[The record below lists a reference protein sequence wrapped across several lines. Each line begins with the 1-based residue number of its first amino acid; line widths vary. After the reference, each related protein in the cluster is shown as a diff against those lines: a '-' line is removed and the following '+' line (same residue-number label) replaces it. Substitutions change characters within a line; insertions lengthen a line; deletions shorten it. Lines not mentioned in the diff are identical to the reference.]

1 MRENRSRDFWP
12 SYPPAT
18 PLIFVSLV
26 FAVFCG
32 VWILCVAKR
41 WPLYAPFA
49 AFCRVCLDQG
59 WPQCPGNS
67 FALGTVPRR
76 CQAQPIVTG
85 PLPRNSSA
93 LGTRPRRLSSPK
105 QVYPINVHL
114 STVHKITFRLS
125 NTHTQTLELALRA
138 YPANLTKLCEN
149 QHCCGLAG

>member
-49 AFCRVCLDQG
+49 AFCRVCFGQG
-59 WPQCPGNS
+59 VASILVCPRNS
-67 FALGTVPRR
+67 SALGTGPRR

-93 LGTRPRRLSSPK
+93 LGPGPRRLSSPK

-114 STVHKITFRLS
+114 STVRKITFRLS
-125 NTHTQTLELALRA
+125 NTHTQTLELALGA
-138 YPANLTKLCEN
+138 QVATW
-149 QHCCGLAG
+149 